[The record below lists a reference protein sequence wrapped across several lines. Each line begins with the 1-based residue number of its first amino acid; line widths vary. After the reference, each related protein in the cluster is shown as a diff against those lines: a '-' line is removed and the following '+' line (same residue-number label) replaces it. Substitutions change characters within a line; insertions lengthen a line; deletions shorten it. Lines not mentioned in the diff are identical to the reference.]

1 MEKLLNIVERCTR
14 TEDDGYTFLQYTF
27 VFNEIHGS
35 VFFSEQESPLLQHT
49 VIWGG
54 AAYHRY
60 KTKQGVT
67 EFSTFTEDDRDFLSA
82 YALTF
87 RLLPIKTKAE
97 VQMQNKE

>member
-1 MEKLLNIVERCTR
+1 MEKLLNIVEKHIR
-14 TEDDGYTFLQYTF
+14 TEDDGAQSQYTF
-27 VFNEIHGS
+27 VFNEYHGV

-97 VQMQNKE
+97 VQMQNKS